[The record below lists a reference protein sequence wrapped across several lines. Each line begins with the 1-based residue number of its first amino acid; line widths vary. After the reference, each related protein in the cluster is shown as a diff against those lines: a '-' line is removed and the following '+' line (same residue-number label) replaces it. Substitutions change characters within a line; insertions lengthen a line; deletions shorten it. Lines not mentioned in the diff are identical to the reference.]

1 MKRRIENFIFDCI
14 IYFAAFGWTCLFLQ
28 ICAHVD
34 KWIGL

>member
-28 ICAHVD
+28 LMAYAD